1 MLVKP
6 KLWIPAALLC
16 VCATL
21 SANAQEVYKCV
32 IGKSVTY
39 SERRC
44 AGRIINTE
52 QARMARPRDADAQRR
67 ERDRVMARAMRAR
80 PGESAE
86 QFETRRRR
94 ALLLPADRAE
104 CARLDTRMPVEAASL
119 GNPDRREVAKAE
131 DALRES
137 RRRFG
142 ELRC

>member
-6 KLWIPAALLC
+6 KLWMSGALLC

-21 SANAQEVYKCV
+21 SANAQAVYKCV

-39 SERRC
+39 SERPC

-52 QARMARPRDADAQRR
+52 QARMPRARDADAQRR
-67 ERDRVMARAMRAR
+67 ERARVMARAMRPRA
-80 PGESAE
+80 GESAQ

-119 GNPDRREVAKAE
+119 DNPDRREVSKAE
-131 DALRES
+131 DALKES
-137 RRRFG
+137 
-142 ELRC
+142 